1 VTKNFVAFEGGYIVR
16 DVTLQDV
23 LIHEAEQEH
32 DKLDTKWLVDEDPD
46 LVNPNHYK
54 QGSKEVIDEMR
65 EMSTIFEFQQYCRL
79 TALKYLKRS
88 AHKGNF
94 PQDMAK
100 AAWYCQM
107 AAHVEEPSKYKD
119 PRTL

>member
-1 VTKNFVAFEGGYIVR
+1 MDAVPGEMVKCVECG
-16 DVTLQDV
+16 
-23 LIHEAEQEH
+23 EEH
-32 DKLDTKWLVDEDPD
+32 SFGSTNHVCYNKTTEDPD

-65 EMSTIFEFQQYCRL
+65 EMSTLFEFQQYCRL

>member
-16 DVTLQDV
+16 DVTLQEV
-23 LIHEAEQEH
+23 LLHEAEQKHE
-32 DKLDTKWLVDEDPD
+32 KLTNA
-46 LVNPNHYK
+46 VNPDHYK
-54 QGSKEVIDEMR
+54 QGSREVIDEMR